1 MNSLDIVKMGL
12 KNLWR
17 RKLRTFLTIL
27 GVIIGTSS
35 IITMLSLGFG
45 MSESFKNNISKM
57 GSLNTITVMEDFGG
71 NGPEGNLIANKKK
84 VYLNDE
90 AISTISKIEGVELAT
105 GVMDLQVKLNKGRYS
120 TYATIRGMD
129 TKAMEAFEFNAEEGR
144 ILKVGDTNQLVWGAE
159 LKNYFYDEK
168 SSGYGMPPEINPLK
182 DHITME
188 FNIRDA
194 DGKLKKM
201 KKPIKLNTVGILKG
215 GDYEKDSCIFTSLEY
230 VKKLQKEQEKL
241 DTANKNKPKSKNKYQ
256 QILVKVD
263 DINKIADI
271 QKQIKDMGYGAF
283 SLNDILDSVKSTTNI
298 MQAILGG
305 IGAISLLVAAIGIAN
320 TMIMSIYERTR
331 EIGVMKVIGAQLKDI
346 RRIFLFEAGMIGL
359 SGGIF
364 GIGLSY
370 LLSVVLNIVGTNLN
384 LFGDMGEGAK
394 LSIIPLWLVITAL
407 IFSTLVGLIS
417 GFYPARRAMKLSALE
432 AIKTE

>member
-45 MSESFKNNISKM
+45 MTESFKNNISQM
-57 GSLNTITVMEDFGG
+57 GSLNTITVYEDFGG
-71 NGPEGNLIANKKK
+71 NGPDGNLVANKKK

-90 AISTISKIEGVELAT
+90 GISNISKIEGVELAT
-105 GVMDLQVKLNKGRYS
+105 GVMDLQVRLTKGRYS

-129 TKAMEAFEFNAEEGR
+129 TKAMEAFEFNIEEGR
-144 ILKVGDTNQLVWGAE
+144 ILKVGDSNQLVWGAE

-188 FNIRDA
+188 FNIRDS

-230 VKKLQKEQEKL
+230 VKKLQKEQDKL

-283 SLNDILDSVKSTTNI
+283 SLNDILENVKSTMNI

-370 LLSVVLNIVGTNLN
+370 LLSVILNIVGASLN
-384 LFGDMGEGAK
+384 LFGDMGPGAK
-394 LSIIPLWLVITAL
+394 LSIIPLWLVISAL

>member
-45 MSESFKNNISKM
+45 MTESFKNNISQM
-57 GSLNTITVMEDFGG
+57 GSLNTITISQGG
-71 NGPEGNLIANKKK
+71 GMVGPDGQAVPNSKK

-90 AISTISKIEGVELAT
+90 AIAELSKIKGVEFTT
-105 GVMDLQVKLNKGRYS
+105 GVLDMSMKLNKGRY
-120 TYATIRGMD
+120 TAYVRLRGMD
-129 TKAMEAFEFNAEEGR
+129 PKAMEALDFKDEEGR
-144 ILKVGDTNQLVWGAE
+144 ILKAGDKNQLVWGAE
-159 LKNYFYDEK
+159 TKNFFYDEK
-168 SSGYGMPPEINPLK
+168 SSGYGIPPQINPLK

-188 FNIRDA
+188 FNIYDA
-194 DGKLKKM
+194 GGKPKKM
-201 KKPIKLNTVGILKG
+201 KKPIKPNTVGILKG
-215 GDYEKDSCIFTSLEY
+215 GDWEKDYSIFTTLEY
-230 VKKLQKEQEKL
+230 IEKLKKEEKKL
-241 DTANKNKPKSKNKYQ
+241 DTSNKNRPKDKNKYEE
-256 QILVKVD
+256 ILIKVD
-263 DINKIADI
+263 NIDNVAVI
-271 QKQIKDMGYGAF
+271 QNQIKDMGYSAR
-283 SLNDILDSVKSTTNI
+283 SLNDILENVKSTMNI

-370 LLSVVLNIVGTNLN
+370 LLSVILNIVGTSINI
-384 LFGDMGEGAK
+384 FGEMGPGTK
-394 LSIIPLWLVITAL
+394 LSIIPLWLVIAAL

>member
-45 MSESFKNNISKM
+45 MTESFKNNISQM
-57 GSLNTITVMEDFGG
+57 GSLNTITVYEDFGG
-71 NGPEGNLIANKKK
+71 NGPEGNVVANKKK

-90 AISTISKIEGVELAT
+90 AISNISKINGVELAT
-105 GVMDLQVKLNKGRYS
+105 GVMDLQVKLNKGRY
-120 TYATIRGMD
+120 TAYATMRGMD

-144 ILKVGDTNQLVWGAE
+144 ILKVGDNYQCVWGGE
-159 LKNYFYDEK
+159 LKNYFFDEK
-168 SSGYGMPPEINPLK
+168 SSGYGMPPEINPMK

-188 FNIRDA
+188 FNVYDA
-194 DGKLKKM
+194 EGKPKKM
-201 KKPIKLNTVGILKG
+201 KKPIKINTVGVLKS
-215 GDYEKDSCIFTSLEY
+215 GDYEKDGYIFTSLEY

-241 DTANKNKPKSKNKYQ
+241 DTVNKNKPKSKNKYQ
-256 QILVKVD
+256 QILVKVN

-283 SLNDILDSVKSTTNI
+283 SLNDILDNVKSTMNI

-370 LLSVVLNIVGTNLN
+370 LLSVILNIVGANIN
-384 LFGDMGEGAK
+384 LFGDMGPDAK
-394 LSIIPLWLVITAL
+394 LSIIPLWLTIAAL
-407 IFSTLVGLIS
+407 IFSTLVGLMS
-417 GFYPARRAMKLSALE
+417 GFYPAKRAMKLSALE